1 MSVMGRMRSVALR
14 GGVVLVSAAVL
25 CSAFVAS
32 ALAVPLAPGDLI
44 VADFNGGGGPVGD
57 PPGGRILKVDP
68 TTGAQTMISYGG
80 LLDAPY
86 DVDIDAAGN
95 IVVLDSQSSAAP
107 YGQIIRVNP
116 ADGSQTLVSEAGLFA
131 NPQGMAIDAGGGIIV
146 ADQTYGGTGGIIKVD
161 PITGAQTVVAS
172 GGLINFPSDVTIG
185 ASGYLYA
192 TSGVPV
198 VGGSGLRVV
207 RIDPITGAQTLISE
221 GTSRRWVSG
230 IVFHDATDSIFVD
243 ELYYLNGVIKVDPL
257 SGLQTTLS
265 SGGYFQDP
273 YDLAFDLSGDLVVA
287 DSNWWSP
294 GRIIRVDPVTGAQ
307 TLISSGG
314 LLVDPWGIAV
324 YSAPIPE
331 PASLSLLAI
340 ALAGLR
346 FGRRRR
352 KR

>member
-68 TTGAQTMISYGG
+68 TTGAQTMISYGSN
-80 LLDAPY
+80 LDMPY
-86 DVDIDAAGN
+86 DVGIDPAGN
-95 IVVLDSQSSAAP
+95 IVVLDRDAA
-107 YGQIIRVNP
+107 GQIIKVNP
-116 ADGSQTLVSEAGLFA
+116 ADGGQTVISQAGLFV
-131 NPQGMAIDAGGGIIV
+131 NPMGLAIDASGYIIV
-146 ADQTYGGTGGIIKVD
+146 ADQAYAGTGGIIKVD
-161 PITGAQTVVAS
+161 PITGAQAAIAS
-172 GGLINFPSDVTIG
+172 GGSISGPSDVTIDG
-185 ASGYLYA
+185 AGNLYV
-192 TSGVPV
+192 TSVPAGGGLAVVKVDPVTGVQTV
-198 VGGSGLRVV
+198 VSS
-207 RIDPITGAQTLISE
+207 DPTT
-221 GTSRRWVSG
+221 RWYSG
-230 IVFHDATDSIFVD
+230 ILFHEPTGNIFVD
-243 ELYYLNGVIKVDPL
+243 ELYWLNGVIGVDP
-257 SGLQTTLS
+257 STGVQTTLS
-265 SGGYFQDP
+265 SGGNFQDP
-273 YDLAFDLSGDLVVA
+273 YNLATDPDGNLVVA
-287 DSNWWSP
+287 DSNWWNP
-294 GRIIRVDPVTGAQ
+294 GKIIKVDPVTGGQ

-314 LLVDPWGIAV
+314 LLVDPAGIAV
-324 YSAPIPE
+324 YAIQEPIPE